1 MVVHEKGGFAR
12 LAKSSEEARYARAR
26 DLSIIAQRERER
38 RRGREKDRERE
49 REKGSI
55 DSIG

>member
-1 MVVHEKGGFAR
+1 MHENRGFAR

-38 RRGREKDRERE
+38 EGEDERTIKRERE
-49 REKGSI
+49 RRDQSI
-55 DSIG
+55 R